1 MTLSKFFSKKGDSFV
16 YPALRSIVDRL
27 FLACGARTIPLLS
40 IYSMKTGLLTTAGKS
55 TRILAGQTAARLR
68 GVHWGGSS
76 PGRRIKV
83 TAEQIASIHHLRSD
97 GQTIAAI
104 ARATGLTRPTVY
116 LLLGDCHRCIF

>member
-1 MTLSKFFSKKGDSFV
+1 MVKE
-16 YPALRSIVDRL
+16 I
-27 FLACGARTIPLLS
+27 
-40 IYSMKTGLLTTAGKS
+40 
-55 TRILAGQTAARLR
+55 GQTAARLR

-83 TAEQIASIHHLRSD
+83 TAEQIASIHHLKTD

-116 LLLGDCHRCIF
+116 RLLGDCHR